1 MVLERT
7 NHWHRKQTSL
17 STAHSNTH
25 GYIIWV
31 EWDNN
36 EKALIHESVYLQC
49 HFVELSECED
59 SLLHHIDTF
68 VLQQHVQVGNQFKQE
83 LVVPLTVK
91 TKTTQVKNITFIEH
105 DYRELDI
112 LTTVLYMCV

>member
-1 MVLERT
+1 MI
-7 NHWHRKQTSL
+7 N
-17 STAHSNTH
+17 
-25 GYIIWV
+25 
-31 EWDNN
+31 
-36 EKALIHESVYLQC
+36 ESVYLQR

-91 TKTTQVKNITFIEH
+91 TKTTQVKNITFIEQ

-112 LTTVLYMCV
+112 LTTVLHLCVCATDEHLPCFLNEANDKLSYFH